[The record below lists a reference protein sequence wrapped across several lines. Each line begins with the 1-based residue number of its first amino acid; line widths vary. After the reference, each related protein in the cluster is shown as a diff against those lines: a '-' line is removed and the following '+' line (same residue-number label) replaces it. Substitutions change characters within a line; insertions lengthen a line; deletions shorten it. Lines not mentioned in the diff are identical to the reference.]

1 MDPALRQAYD
11 NFGHSAVAVVRH
23 NRYGEDSLYLNL
35 IKLHDDGKSS
45 EALEVLQIVL
55 EDKKWKECLKEW
67 EFNADVEVN
76 MHAGRPDEDTGAVEW
91 PEVTSTNVS
100 LSATVPMPP
109 QTADSVPTYDNNHNQ
124 TATKKKQKMQLSIG
138 GHSNI
143 EKGLGS
149 TRGMLSATYQPV
161 PQTAIVSDLTI
172 GRKSMETSVSTSTVL
187 SNDTGL
193 SAKMTRQYELGS
205 DKDGTLGFGFSSNR
219 TLTMVHGRRIHA
231 MFALGVNSNLN
242 MRYGVLSLTTWGF
255 NATTNQK
262 EEPDKPLP
270 RLSAKMTIGSQFPI
284 ECNIDQPHLFDCP
297 HRSGRA
303 SISWGPLQ
311 GYKLKAILSRKLFTR
326 KCNYHESEYASNL
339 SLGVEHTGLSGL
351 KWVMKYQR
359 PEGLTI
365 RVPIFISSFL
375 SLGYWNKV
383 TQISLLSLLFD
394 ETLEEFI
401 GKSTTDLTEKQ
412 TDKVDIHKVVSTK
425 LLINE
430 REMHWLNSSKAKQN
444 AESQLLFIIPI
455 AKMKRQREE
464 ANDGLVIIKATYESI
479 DTSLDC
485 KDQLQFWVDNSQL
498 CLPPSSKSLLLG
510 MYDLVHER
518 SAPRVDGSGSAISD
532 FIHKLT
538 CKANIWL
545 SRLGIGG
552 ENSSHQ
558 KLNIGR
564 TNKHDLCAVTL
575 TVRYRFKD
583 GVYEIR
589 VNDNDSLT
597 LPSRDASKL
606 GSSDVIH

>member
-383 TQISLLSLLFD
+383 MQIS
-394 ETLEEFI
+394 
-401 GKSTTDLTEKQ
+401 
-412 TDKVDIHKVVSTK
+412 
-425 LLINE
+425 
-430 REMHWLNSSKAKQN
+430 
-444 AESQLLFIIPI
+444 
-455 AKMKRQREE
+455 
-464 ANDGLVIIKATYESI
+464 
-479 DTSLDC
+479 
-485 KDQLQFWVDNSQL
+485 
-498 CLPPSSKSLLLG
+498 
-510 MYDLVHER
+510 
-518 SAPRVDGSGSAISD
+518 
-532 FIHKLT
+532 
-538 CKANIWL
+538 
-545 SRLGIGG
+545 
-552 ENSSHQ
+552 
-558 KLNIGR
+558 
-564 TNKHDLCAVTL
+564 
-575 TVRYRFKD
+575 
-583 GVYEIR
+583 
-589 VNDNDSLT
+589 
-597 LPSRDASKL
+597 
-606 GSSDVIH
+606 

>member
-1 MDPALRQAYD
+1 MRIIQTNNTDEILVDPALRQAYD

-55 EDKKWKECLKEW
+55 EDKKWKERLKEW

-91 PEVTSTNVS
+91 PEFTSTNVS

-124 TATKKKQKMQLSIG
+124 TATKKKQKIQLSIG

-149 TRGMLSATYQPV
+149 TRGILSATYQPV

-284 ECNIDQPHLFDCP
+284 ECNIESSSQ
-297 HRSGRA
+297 GRNV
-303 SISWGPLQ
+303 I
-311 GYKLKAILSRKLFTR
+311 I
-326 KCNYHESEYASNL
+326 
-339 SLGVEHTGLSGL
+339 
-351 KWVMKYQR
+351 MK
-359 PEGLTI
+359 
-365 RVPIFISSFL
+365 VNMHPIF
-375 SLGYWNKV
+375 
-383 TQISLLSLLFD
+383 
-394 ETLEEFI
+394 
-401 GKSTTDLTEKQ
+401 
-412 TDKVDIHKVVSTK
+412 
-425 LLINE
+425 
-430 REMHWLNSSKAKQN
+430 
-444 AESQLLFIIPI
+444 
-455 AKMKRQREE
+455 
-464 ANDGLVIIKATYESI
+464 
-479 DTSLDC
+479 
-485 KDQLQFWVDNSQL
+485 
-498 CLPPSSKSLLLG
+498 
-510 MYDLVHER
+510 
-518 SAPRVDGSGSAISD
+518 
-532 FIHKLT
+532 
-538 CKANIWL
+538 
-545 SRLGIGG
+545 RLG
-552 ENSSHQ
+552 
-558 KLNIGR
+558 
-564 TNKHDLCAVTL
+564 
-575 TVRYRFKD
+575 
-583 GVYEIR
+583 
-589 VNDNDSLT
+589 
-597 LPSRDASKL
+597 
-606 GSSDVIH
+606 